1 LNDLDMLEHGHSTHE
16 VSNLL
21 GISQST
27 CSRICREYVPHVEPF
42 QGRCL
47 RSINLVQQR
56 ACVRAITVGGLDNDV
71 DMRSPFNEYLN
82 MVVSTNVVKRAFH
95 KANPRLVEK

>member
-1 LNDLDMLEHGHSTHE
+1 MLWTCCNMGVAHE

-21 GISQST
+21 GYISIT

-42 QGRCL
+42 QGRCP

-56 ACVRAITVGGLDNDV
+56 ACVRAITVGGLDHDV
-71 DMRSPFNEYLN
+71 DMRNPLNEYLN
-82 MVVSTNVVKRAFH
+82 MVVSTNAVRRAFH
-95 KANPRLVEK
+95 EANPRLVGK

>member
-1 LNDLDMLEHGHSTHE
+1 MNDLDMLEHGHSTHE

-42 QGRCL
+42 QGRCP

-56 ACVRAITVGGLDNDV
+56 ACVRAIRVGGLDNDV
-71 DMRSPFNEYLN
+71 DINNALDAYLN
-82 MVVSTNVVKRAFH
+82 MVVSTTAVRRAFH
-95 KANPRLVEK
+95 EANPRLVKK